1 MTYSNYRWY
10 ILILTALTMSLAV
23 AMPGMCMTV
32 LFDEISDALGLSRT
46 QIGMIWGIGALPGI
60 LTALVGGSIG
70 DRFGPKRVLIVA
82 CLLSG
87 LTGALR
93 GLSGNFIALI
103 ATGWVY
109 GLLASLIPMNAM
121 KTCRIW
127 FPSHQLGLATGVI
140 SMGMAIG
147 FMVSS
152 MISATLLSPWLGSWR
167 YVLAFYG
174 VIAMVLTVPWV
185 FTRPAPVDVSTL
197 DTRASS
203 LREMFSHVAHIKRMW
218 LLGFAILG
226 IGGCIQAMLGYLPL
240 YLRDVGWADARADS
254 AAASFHLASM
264 IFVIPIALGSDRIG
278 SRRKVLI
285 AAALMITTG
294 IGLLSVVDGLL
305 VWGAVV
311 MAGMVRDGFMA
322 VFFTMTMETDGVGPT
337 YAGTATGFVMVW
349 SGVGALIAPPL
360 GNSLAAITPGL
371 PFVFWAGMALAG
383 LLGIYA
389 AKEAMPES
397 AENTLI
403 TQPVG

>member
-10 ILILTALTMSLAV
+10 ILILTALSMSLAV
-23 AMPGMCMTV
+23 AMPGMCMAV
-32 LFDEISDALGLSRT
+32 LFDEISKDLGLSRT
-46 QIGMIWGIGALPGI
+46 QIGLIWGIGALPGI

-389 AKEAMPES
+389 AKEAMP
-397 AENTLI
+397 
-403 TQPVG
+403 